1 MELSGI
7 LSIAG
12 YPGLF
17 KMVSQMKTG
26 LVVESLL
33 DGKRMPA
40 YTSQKMLALEDISIY
55 TDADDVPLAEVFGL
69 IFKKTAGKAALDP
82 KKASLKELSDFLVS
96 VLPNYDKERVYN
108 SDLKKLFV
116 WFNLLA
122 EKGLL
127 KEKEAKKEVK
137 DEKPVKEKATT
148 KAAKSEKAETPKPK
162 SEPKGKKGATKK
174 VKK

>member
-1 MELSGI
+1 MKLTGI

-40 YTSQKMLALEDISIY
+40 YSTQKILALEDISIY
-55 TDADDVPLAEVFGL
+55 TEEDDVPLADVFAMFL
-69 IFKKTAGKAALDP
+69 KKTGGKAALNP
-82 KKASLKELSDFLVS
+82 KKASIYELSDFLTS

-108 SDLKKLFV
+108 SDLKKLFQ

-127 KEKEAKKEVK
+127 EEEKEEKKPAKKAVAKKEPKEAKPK
-137 DEKPVKEKATT
+137 
-148 KAAKSEKAETPKPK
+148 AKSDSKPA
-162 SEPKGKKGATKK
+162 KGASKK

>member
-1 MELSGI
+1 MDLSKI
-7 LSIAG
+7 LSIGG

-33 DGKRMPA
+33 DGKRMAA
-40 YTSQKMLALEDISIY
+40 YTTQKILALDDISIY
-55 TDADDVPLAEVFGL
+55 TDADDVPLREVFAL
-69 IFKKTAGKAALDP
+69 LFKKTGGKAGPDP
-82 KKASLKELSDFLVS
+82 KKASLKELSDHLAS

-116 WFNLLA
+116 WFNLLT

-127 KEKEAKKEVK
+127 KEKEE
-137 DEKPVKEKATT
+137 EKKEKAEKPAKEKAPA
-148 KAAKSEKAETPKPK
+148 KAAKAEKAETPKPK
-162 SEPKGKKGATKK
+162 SEPKGKKGSTKK